1 MPPLYDLP
9 ELHPEERERPNQ
21 PGRGALVALRLWVLL
36 VCPLFGLVA
45 IYAWQGALFAD
56 VGPGDG
62 NAWQFL
68 GLLFGVPAAA
78 GFVST
83 LVICRSISDG
93 LVYALGAAGMT
104 VVVFIGLLMVAGA
117 SGGLS

>member
-1 MPPLYDLP
+1 MPTLYDLP
-9 ELHPEERERPNQ
+9 EPYPDQREP
-21 PGRGALVALRLWVLL
+21 PGRPGIGALVVLRLWVLL
-36 VCPLFGLVA
+36 ICPFFGLVA
-45 IYAWQGALFAD
+45 IYAWQGALFAN

-62 NAWQFL
+62 GAWQFF
-68 GLLFGVPAAA
+68 GTLFGVPAAA

-83 LVICRSISDG
+83 LVICRSISDA

-104 VVVFIGLLMVAGA
+104 VVVFIGVLMVAGA